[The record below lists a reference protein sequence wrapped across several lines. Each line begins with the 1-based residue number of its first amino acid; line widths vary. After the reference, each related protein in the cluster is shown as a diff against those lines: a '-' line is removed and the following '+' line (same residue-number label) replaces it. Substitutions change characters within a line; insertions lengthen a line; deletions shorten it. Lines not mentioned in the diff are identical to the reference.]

1 MIGYFGSTHLL
12 TCCLKWVTQT
22 SEVKSGRAVFVP
34 SPKMGYNSIAS
45 PRPPSDVHLHLS
57 WTQMIFV
64 HGFLSG
70 NKLRT
75 LFFFF
80 HIWASARHTFTPNK
94 QTLQTSFVSN
104 SILCYLSW
112 SSVCKTYGVKEMCG
126 KRTNTS
132 RGHEWGAHKNTQL
145 IATCSPYSFSLTPSH
160 QLWRCL
166 WHTTKGG
173 IISPDVSEMQTSC

>member
-75 LFFFF
+75 LFFFSHLGISET
-80 HIWASARHTFTPNK
+80 HIYPK
-94 QTLQTSFVSN
+94 QTDFADELCQQQHFV
-104 SILCYLSW
+104 LFKL
-112 SSVCKTYGVKEMCG
+112 K
-126 KRTNTS
+126 
-132 RGHEWGAHKNTQL
+132 
-145 IATCSPYSFSLTPSH
+145 FSLQDLRSQRDVWKKNQHIQRPWMGGSQEHKAHSYMQPVFLQPDTFPPALEMSATH
-160 QLWRCL
+160 NERRHNKPWCL
-166 WHTTKGG
+166 R
-173 IISPDVSEMQTSC
+173 DAN